1 VSAGGD
7 TLDRLGGGDG
17 TAPGIPRHS
26 REEGSALTHLD
37 RILSGVREDLSARKA
52 LVPIG
57 DLLRTA
63 SMRGPAKDLLRTIPE
78 GPGIIAEI
86 KRASPSR
93 GWIRRDLDAVTT
105 AAAYLAGGAWAVS
118 ILTEGRS
125 FGGSLTD
132 LSDVRAAFPDA
143 TLLRK
148 DFVLDDYMLAE
159 SRAHG
164 ADLVLLMVSVLGEK
178 TAEMAALAF
187 SHRLEP
193 LVEARDVA
201 EIAIAARSGAR
212 LIGINNRD
220 LDTLTVDL
228 SRGARLLPL
237 LPAGVVPVVES
248 GISTADQVRDFHR
261 AGARLFLI
269 GESLSGSK
277 DPADT
282 IRGYVGK

>member
-1 VSAGGD
+1 M
-7 TLDRLGGGDG
+7 
-17 TAPGIPRHS
+17 
-26 REEGSALTHLD
+26 
-37 RILSGVREDLSARKA
+37 
-52 LVPIG
+52 G

-63 SMRGPAKDLLRTIPE
+63 STRGPGKDLLPTIPE

-93 GWIRRDLDAVTT
+93 GWIRRDLDAVET
-105 AAAYLAGGAWAVS
+105 AGAYLAGGAWGISV
-118 ILTEGRS
+118 LTEGRN
-125 FGGSLTD
+125 FGGSLMD
-132 LSDVRAAFPDA
+132 LSNVRAAFPEA

-178 TAEMAALAF
+178 TVEMAARAF

-193 LVEARDVA
+193 LVEARNAA

-220 LDTLTVDL
+220 LDTLAVDL
-228 SRGARLLPL
+228 STAARLLPL
-237 LPAGVVPVVES
+237 LPTGVYPVVES
-248 GISTADQVRDFHR
+248 GISTADQIRDFR
-261 AGARLFLI
+261 RDGARLFLI
-269 GESLSGSK
+269 GESLAGSK

-282 IRGYVGK
+282 IRGYMGK

>member
-1 VSAGGD
+1 M
-7 TLDRLGGGDG
+7 
-17 TAPGIPRHS
+17 
-26 REEGSALTHLD
+26 REE
-37 RILSGVREDLSARKA
+37 LSARKA
-52 LVPIG
+52 RVKIG

-63 SMRGPAKDLLRTIPE
+63 STRGPAKDLLRTIPE

-93 GWIRRDLDAVTT
+93 GWIRRDLDPVAT
-105 AAAYLAGGAWAVS
+105 AAAYLAGGAWGISV
-118 ILTEGRS
+118 LTEKRS
-125 FGGSLTD
+125 FGGSLAD
-132 LSDVRAAFPDA
+132 LSEIRAAFPDA

-148 DFVLDDYMLAE
+148 DFVLDEYMLAE

-164 ADLVLLMVSVLGEK
+164 ADLVLLMVSVLGER
-178 TAEMAALAF
+178 TGEMAALAV

-193 LVEARDVA
+193 LVEVRDAA

-212 LIGINNRD
+212 LIGINNRN

-228 SRGARLLPL
+228 ATGARLLPL
-237 LPAGVVPVVES
+237 LPAGATPVVES
-248 GISTADQVRDFHR
+248 GISTADQVREFHK

>member
-1 VSAGGD
+1 M
-7 TLDRLGGGDG
+7 
-17 TAPGIPRHS
+17 
-26 REEGSALTHLD
+26 
-37 RILSGVREDLSARKA
+37 
-52 LVPIG
+52 G

-63 SMRGPAKDLLRTIPE
+63 STRGPAKDLLPTIPE

-93 GWIRRDLDAVTT
+93 GWIRRDLDAVET
-105 AAAYLAGGAWAVS
+105 AGAYLAGGAWGVS
-118 ILTEGRS
+118 ILTEGRN
-125 FGGSLTD
+125 FGGSLMD
-132 LSDVRAAFPDA
+132 LSNVRAAFPEA

-178 TAEMAALAF
+178 TVEMAARAF

-193 LVEARDVA
+193 LVEARNAA

-220 LDTLTVDL
+220 LDTLAVDL
-228 SRGARLLPL
+228 STAARLLPL
-237 LPAGVVPVVES
+237 LPTGVYPVVES
-248 GISTADQVRDFHR
+248 GISTADQIRDFR
-261 AGARLFLI
+261 RDGARLFLI
-269 GESLSGSK
+269 GESLAGSK

-282 IRGYVGK
+282 IRGYMGK

>member
-1 VSAGGD
+1 
-7 TLDRLGGGDG
+7 L
-17 TAPGIPRHS
+17 
-26 REEGSALTHLD
+26 
-37 RILSGVREDLSARKA
+37 RKA

-57 DLLRTA
+57 DLLRNA
-63 SMRGPAKDLLRTIPE
+63 SMRGPAKDLLCTIPE

-93 GWIRRDLDAVTT
+93 GWIRRDLDAVAT
-105 AAAYLAGGAWAVS
+105 AGAYLAGGAWAVS
-118 ILTEGRS
+118 VLTEGRS
-125 FGGSLTD
+125 FGGSLAD
-132 LSDVRAAFPDA
+132 LSDVHAAFPEA
-143 TLLRK
+143 ALLRK

-178 TAEMAALAF
+178 TAEMAARAF
-187 SHRLEP
+187 THRLEP
-193 LVEARDVA
+193 LVEARDAA

-228 SRGARLLPL
+228 ATGLRLLPL
-237 LPAGVVPVVES
+237 LPAGVYPVVES
-248 GISTADQVRDFHR
+248 GISTADQVRDFHG

-269 GESLSGSK
+269 GEALAGSQ
-277 DPADT
+277 DPAAT

>member
-1 VSAGGD
+1 M
-7 TLDRLGGGDG
+7 R
-17 TAPGIPRHS
+17 
-26 REEGSALTHLD
+26 
-37 RILSGVREDLSARKA
+37 
-52 LVPIG
+52 
-57 DLLRTA
+57 DLLSMA
-63 SMRGPAKDLLRTIPE
+63 SSRGPARDLIRTIPK

-93 GWIRRDLDAVTT
+93 GWIRRDLDAVAT
-105 AAAYLAGGAWAVS
+105 AGAYLDGGAWAVS
-118 ILTEGRS
+118 VLTESRS
-125 FGGSLTD
+125 FGGTLTD
-132 LSDVRAAFPDA
+132 LSDIRAAFPNA

-148 DFVLDDYMLAE
+148 DFVLDEYMLAE

-178 TAEMAALAF
+178 TGEMAALAF
-187 SHRLEP
+187 EHRLEP
-193 LVEARDVA
+193 LVEARDAA

-212 LIGINNRD
+212 LIGINNRN

-228 SRGARLLPL
+228 STGSRLLPL
-237 LPAGVVPVVES
+237 LPAGAYPVVES
-248 GISTADQVRDFHR
+248 GMRTADQVRGFHE